1 MRSMKNQNNSDYQ
14 SSTILEHDSTSE
26 PLDVFL
32 KWLKSYQNLDLNKN
46 ELVNNPAFTLINQ
59 EGESIKIENVRN
71 FNQELSF
78 SNYNNQTRYF
88 VFLNS
93 DLMTLQAQ
101 NASLK
106 SIEEPPPNT
115 KIVLLT
121 STIEKIIPTIISRC
135 QVIPIK
141 NNNKQANQE
150 NSLETARIYDQILNS
165 KHFELIT
172 FTDKY
177 KEREDAIILL
187 NQLLQYLHKEL
198 KQNSKSFEN
207 KHIVKHLSLIISAT
221 KHLNQNANVKL
232 VMENLFFEFI
242 AD

>member
-14 SSTILEHDSTSE
+14 SSTILEHDSSSE

-32 KWLKSYQNLDLNKN
+32 EWLKSYQNLELNKN
-46 ELVNNPAFTLINQ
+46 ELINSPSFTLINQ
-59 EGESIKIENVRN
+59 EGESIKIEDIRN

-106 SIEEPPPNT
+106 SIEEPPANT

-141 NNNKQANQE
+141 KNNQE
-150 NSLETARIYDQILNS
+150 SNQESTLETAKIYEQILNS

-187 NQLLQYLHKEL
+187 NQLLQFLHFEL
-198 KQNSKSFEN
+198 KQNTKKFEN
-207 KHIVKHLSLIISAT
+207 NQIVKHLSLIISAT

-232 VMENLFFEFI
+232 VLENLFFEFI